1 MAITDT
7 QQTAQFAASA
17 AVSAAEAKQ
26 YALSIEKPLIDISE
40 SVSEAKDAAVSS
52 ELARDE
58 AKDIASGLSES
69 INFELAE
76 KEAEFESQMQ
86 GQRTAFEVSQQDKE
100 SDFLSSQSR
109 READFVESQTDKEN
123 RFQQF
128 LGDSGYVF
136 LGDYEDGPFQF
147 SARNQ
152 YIRYNNQYYRLNA
165 ATDVGFTTTGTDATS
180 FANDVTHF
188 VLMDG
193 DTLRQN
199 LGSSDGLGL
208 VGQCSSLADLR
219 GVEFLST
226 GQQIFLR
233 EHTAGQGMGG
243 GIWYCHSMIND
254 NNYVDDNGC
263 QIINNFGQVLRR
275 KDLRVICSDMFG
287 LMNGGDYI
295 ECLRNMFRASRTFCI
310 EDVLVAKLPAGKYY
324 IADTLSDGSNGF
336 VADVSDGMN
345 FTVRG
350 LGVGHNGPMIYHKGN
365 GVLMRIK
372 RNHASSKDFWVACGF
387 ECLRVTGRNDT
398 LTGNNI
404 YTGAVAFQASDM
416 WGSLFKDLFIGGYD
430 NNTNGSAIS
439 LYNDTAW
446 TEKPRFDNVMIRG
459 SVVGLRLHRNTSEGA
474 AATDSFF
481 AVTGEID
488 MNAGV
493 PNPCSY
499 IRIGDGTE
507 KGRCS
512 MYSAVLTIRGWM
524 SRSSWHTGVDIMDYG
539 VVTGKMTFIW
549 DGYGM
554 ASEATTEVLH
564 IIRAR
569 GPNARFDCEV
579 TNLSGQLLQAKI
591 HLLQLVWNS
600 CIYTQETTAN
610 DASLKRAYPV
620 IRAKGMRLNFEGS
633 FTAAERISGKTYTL
647 SSLLPGQRLRVRL
660 HSFNVDKYQPQISEW
675 DVEVRGTDFPCIV
688 KPLSEQPA
696 SLTTESGNALTET
709 TGKTGSFLTKAS
721 LADNPFLQH
730 TTIGST
736 TLTLSN
742 GQVNNSVSYAVNSGR
757 RIQIVLP
764 PNPAATEDMPYVV
777 EIEVL

>member
-1 MAITDT
+1 MTQYNTGYPVPSPAMPDVWDNNETIDSFVNSPEISVTTRTGIVRDT
-7 QQTAQFAASA
+7 MFGMQKKADEQRIAASVA
-17 AVSAAEAKQ
+17 
-26 YALSIEKPLIDISE
+26 
-40 SVSEAKDAAVSS
+40 
-52 ELARDE
+52 
-58 AKDIASGLSES
+58 
-69 INFELAE
+69 LAE
-76 KEAEFESQMQ
+76 QMDSQES
-86 GQRTAFEVSQQDKE
+86 AFN
-100 SDFLSSQSR
+100 
-109 READFVESQTDKEN
+109 AAQTDKED
-123 RFQQF
+123 RFQGF
-128 LGDSGYVF
+128 LNSSGYVF
-136 LGDYEDGPFQF
+136 LGNYENGPFQF

-180 FANDVTHF
+180 FANDIAHF
-188 VLMDG
+188 VLMEG

-199 LGSSDGLGL
+199 LGSSEGLGL

-233 EHTAGQGMGG
+233 EHTVGQGMGG
-243 GIWYCHSMIND
+243 GIWYCHSMTND

-275 KDLRVICSDMFG
+275 KDLRLICSDMFG
-287 LMNGGDYI
+287 LMHGGDYI

-404 YTGAVAFQASDM
+404 YTGATAFQASDM

-446 TEKPRFDNVMIRG
+446 TEKARFDNVMIRG

-579 TNLSGQLLQAKI
+579 TNLSGQLLQAEI

-660 HSFNVDKYQPQISEW
+660 HSFNGDKYQPQISEW

-730 TTIGST
+730 ATIGST
-736 TLTLSN
+736 TLILSN

>member
-1 MAITDT
+1 MTQYNTGYPVPSPAMPDVWDNNETIDSFVNSPEISVTTRTGIVRDT
-7 QQTAQFAASA
+7 MFGMQKKADEQRIAASVA
-17 AVSAAEAKQ
+17 
-26 YALSIEKPLIDISE
+26 
-40 SVSEAKDAAVSS
+40 
-52 ELARDE
+52 
-58 AKDIASGLSES
+58 
-69 INFELAE
+69 LAE
-76 KEAEFESQMQ
+76 QMDSQES
-86 GQRTAFEVSQQDKE
+86 AFN
-100 SDFLSSQSR
+100 
-109 READFVESQTDKEN
+109 AAQTDKED
-123 RFQQF
+123 RFQGF
-128 LGDSGYVF
+128 LNSSGYVF
-136 LGDYEDGPFQF
+136 LGNYENGPFQF

-180 FANDVTHF
+180 FANDIAHF
-188 VLMDG
+188 VLMEG

-199 LGSSDGLGL
+199 LGSSEGLGL

-233 EHTAGQGMGG
+233 EHTVGQGMGG
-243 GIWYCHSMIND
+243 GIWYCHSMTND

-275 KDLRVICSDMFG
+275 KDLRLICSDMFG
-287 LMNGGDYI
+287 LMHGGDYI

-365 GVLMRIK
+365 GVMMRIK

-404 YTGAVAFQASDM
+404 YTGATAFQASDM

-446 TEKPRFDNVMIRG
+446 TEKARFDNVMIRG

-579 TNLSGQLLQAKI
+579 TNLSGQLLQAEI

-730 TTIGST
+730 ATIGST

>member
-1 MAITDT
+1 
-7 QQTAQFAASA
+7 
-17 AVSAAEAKQ
+17 
-26 YALSIEKPLIDISE
+26 
-40 SVSEAKDAAVSS
+40 
-52 ELARDE
+52 
-58 AKDIASGLSES
+58 
-69 INFELAE
+69 
-76 KEAEFESQMQ
+76 
-86 GQRTAFEVSQQDKE
+86 
-100 SDFLSSQSR
+100 
-109 READFVESQTDKEN
+109 
-123 RFQQF
+123 
-128 LGDSGYVF
+128 
-136 LGDYEDGPFQF
+136 
-147 SARNQ
+147 
-152 YIRYNNQYYRLNA
+152 
-165 ATDVGFTTTGTDATS
+165 
-180 FANDVTHF
+180 
-188 VLMDG
+188 
-193 DTLRQN
+193 
-199 LGSSDGLGL
+199 
-208 VGQCSSLADLR
+208 
-219 GVEFLST
+219 
-226 GQQIFLR
+226 
-233 EHTAGQGMGG
+233 
-243 GIWYCHSMIND
+243 
-254 NNYVDDNGC
+254 
-263 QIINNFGQVLRR
+263 
-275 KDLRVICSDMFG
+275 
-287 LMNGGDYI
+287 
-295 ECLRNMFRASRTFCI
+295 
-310 EDVLVAKLPAGKYY
+310 
-324 IADTLSDGSNGF
+324 
-336 VADVSDGMN
+336 
-345 FTVRG
+345 
-350 LGVGHNGPMIYHKGN
+350 
-365 GVLMRIK
+365 
-372 RNHASSKDFWVACGF
+372 
-387 ECLRVTGRNDT
+387 
-398 LTGNNI
+398 
-404 YTGAVAFQASDM
+404 M

-446 TEKPRFDNVMIRG
+446 TEKARFDNVMIRG

-730 TTIGST
+730 ATIGST